1 MYLQSQQM
9 TLEVNSEE
17 FMLIKLALSGFLEK
31 DQILEA
37 KQLGLRL
44 LDLERINL
52 EHQSIQAEKMLLKVL
67 EEGTILREEQVSHQ

>member
-52 EHQSIQAEKMLLKVL
+52 ENQSIQAEKMLLKVL
-67 EEGTILREEQVSHQ
+67 EEETILREEQVSHQ